1 MNKFAR
7 LVSAL
12 VALFG
17 RKTRVTAPSVKRTIT
32 GGYNILLLAAEN
44 RRVKHDILALK
55 DSLESVNAWGEKVAN
70 NAIAYAAENALL
82 KERIARL
89 EDENRWLAGVAA
101 ELLDAIAG
109 NEVGYKDVR
118 PEYDGT
124 FWEANEASDDTD
136 GDGDTSWDNL
146 HTDGDDYSEWDNLP
160 LYGFK
165 SVKTARYHCRGC
177 RRVEKYR
184 GHRCG
189 KK

>member
-44 RRVKHDILALK
+44 RRLKHSIHGLEDV
-55 DSLESVNAWGEKVAN
+55 LESVNAWGEKVAD

-82 KERIARL
+82 KERIVEL
-89 EDENRWLAGVAA
+89 EGENRWLAGVAA
-101 ELLDAIAG
+101 DCLDAIAG

-118 PEYDGT
+118 PEYDGQVFFRVPT
-124 FWEANEASDDTD
+124 GISEGVVVDEASDD
-136 GDGDTSWDNL
+136 
-146 HTDGDDYSEWDNLP
+146 TDGDDYSEWDNLP

-177 RRVEKYR
+177 RRVEKAR